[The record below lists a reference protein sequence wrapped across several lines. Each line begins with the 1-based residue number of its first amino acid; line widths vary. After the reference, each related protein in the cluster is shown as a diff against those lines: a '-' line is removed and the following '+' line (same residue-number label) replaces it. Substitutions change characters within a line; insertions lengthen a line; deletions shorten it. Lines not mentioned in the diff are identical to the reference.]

1 MPAGVQHTSCTDG
14 RSHCGIV
21 VGVADHHTGRRGDAG
36 AAQIIGAKLY
46 LAYAV
51 NVRKAEQL
59 GKKALQ
65 TPGGYLLDQVI
76 TAGGG
81 KHSLLPAMRAS
92 VCRVSTA
99 CAVTAQP
106 GTPAL

>member
-1 MPAGVQHTSCTDG
+1 MTWGQAASSSARDWCPPVYSTHLAPMAAATSA
-14 RSHCGIV
+14 SWL
-21 VGVADHHTGRRGDAG
+21 GVADHHAVGRVDAG

-65 TPGGYLLDQVI
+65 I
-76 TAGGG
+76 
-81 KHSLLPAMRAS
+81 RADTCS
-92 VCRVSTA
+92 IR
-99 CAVTAQP
+99 
-106 GTPAL
+106 